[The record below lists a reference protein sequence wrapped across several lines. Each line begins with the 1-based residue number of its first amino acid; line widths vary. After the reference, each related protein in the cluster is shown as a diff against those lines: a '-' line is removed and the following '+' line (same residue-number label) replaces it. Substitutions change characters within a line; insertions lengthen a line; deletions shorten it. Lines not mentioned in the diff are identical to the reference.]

1 MATPTMLAERA
12 TQKEPKRG
20 QRVNSFKV
28 TQFVWLFLG
37 LLETLIGL
45 RIWFKLIVADPISP
59 ITQFVYRFTS
69 PFVNPFTGSR
79 GTPVVSGL
87 ALESSSI
94 IAMLVYALLAWEL
107 ERIIWVAF
115 YRPRE
120 SVEGVTKQ

>member
-1 MATPTMLAERA
+1 MASPTMLAERA

-45 RIWFKLIVADPISP
+45 RIWFKLIVADPKSLI
-59 ITQFVYRFTS
+59 IQFVYRFTS
-69 PFVNPFTGSR
+69 PFVNPLAGLR
-79 GTPVVSGL
+79 GTPAVNGL
-87 ALESSSI
+87 GVESWSI
-94 IAMLVYALLAWEL
+94 IAMFVYALLAWEL

-120 SVEGVTKQ
+120 NVEGVTKQ